1 MTPQSEMRGIIL
13 VDLDQLTGILQSE
26 ALKNGKLIGL
36 RKVSVELK
44 VLAEKLV

>member
-1 MTPQSEMRGIIL
+1 MRRVIL
-13 VDLDQLTGILQSE
+13 IDLDQLTAVLQSK

-36 RKVSVELK
+36 REVSVELK